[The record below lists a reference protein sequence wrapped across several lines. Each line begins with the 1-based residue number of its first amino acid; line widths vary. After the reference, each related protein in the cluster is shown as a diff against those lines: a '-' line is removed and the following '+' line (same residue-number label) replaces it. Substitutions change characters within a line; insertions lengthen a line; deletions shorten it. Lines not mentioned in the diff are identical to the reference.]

1 MVLTRRRSM
10 QSLFAALLLLVL
22 VSNYFAYRLHA
33 IPMPDDSRA
42 VVIGSLLDLAIV
54 APLLLVAMTRKK
66 GFTLKRFITFMV
78 IGLVAARFI
87 IPSEYFEP
95 FKFVPYAAIVLE
107 GLIVLAEL
115 GLLFL
120 LAKHLP
126 GILKEVKRA
135 RNDGLFSFPSLV
147 KERVS
152 SHPLISIMTAELLTF
167 FYAFASW
174 KRKPPT
180 GETFFSLHQK
190 TSMLAFHIMLIH
202 AIVIETIGIHW
213 WLHGKSVILSIVL
226 LILNVYSVIYF
237 IADIQTVRLNPLAMK
252 DDRLQISLGLGKR
265 MEIPYDAIKKIEWF
279 EEAAQCNLKSK
290 RIIDFIAKDME
301 EAKPNCVLHFR
312 RPLQATL
319 FMGMEK
325 KYDLAAIRLD
335 EPDRFRLALEQ
346 KISLPKP

>member
-1 MVLTRRRSM
+1 MVLTRLRSK

-22 VSNYFAYRLHA
+22 VSNYFAYRLPA

-54 APLLLVAMTRKK
+54 APLLILAMTRKK

-95 FKFVPYAAIVLE
+95 FKFIPYAAIGLE
-107 GLIVLAEL
+107 GLIVLAEI

-120 LAKHLP
+120 LVKHLP
-126 GILKEVKRA
+126 SILRELKQES
-135 RNDGLFSFPSLV
+135 NSGLFAFPTLV

-152 SHPLISIMTAELLTF
+152 SHPLISVVAAESLMF
-167 FYAFASW
+167 YYAFASW

-180 GETFFSLHQK
+180 GEAFFSLHQK
-190 TSMLAFHIMLIH
+190 TSLLAFNIMLIH

-213 WLHGKSVILSIVL
+213 WLHEKSMILSIVL
-226 LILNVYSVIYF
+226 LVLNVYSVIYF
-237 IADIQTVRLNPLAMK
+237 IADVQTVRLNPLTMK
-252 DDRLQISLGLGKR
+252 ENRMQVSLGLGKR
-265 MEIPYDAIKKIEWF
+265 MEIPYDAIDKIELF

-290 RIIDFIAKDME
+290 GLVEFIARDLE
-301 EAKPNCVLHFR
+301 EAKPNCVLHFKE
-312 RPLQATL
+312 PLKATL

-325 KYDLAAIRLD
+325 TYEMAAIRLD
-335 EPDRFRLALEQ
+335 EPDRFREVLE
-346 KISLPKP
+346 KKLGS